1 VGEVDAPPFLLCG
14 PAGNTRLLPTQW
26 HPLAREKGIRI
37 ITIDRPGSGGT
48 AGGTEGVGRV
58 KLEERVR
65 IGCLMMETVLEKE
78 KIELGKCRLISIS
91 NGI

>member
-1 VGEVDAPPFLLCG
+1 M
-14 PAGNTRLLPTQW
+14 
-26 HPLAREKGIRI
+26 
-37 ITIDRPGSGGT
+37 
-48 AGGTEGVGRV
+48 